1 MRANTRVYARIVI
14 ELDLIIDYVSPMFC
28 TILLHMCRQ
37 RLETS
42 FTFYLSNMAQKE
54 ALQQSF
60 FYLFTYCLRQAFTPW
75 LSGMGHYMS
84 HSSHHSGLLRINKL
98 WLIHRMSSNLGA
110 KQTSPIPSTAG
121 QADNRRVSKLSKLWA
136 STTERKRC
144 IRRQNVYF
152 YRSSRDL
159 HNKWFN

>member
-1 MRANTRVYARIVI
+1 MSHWCFVLYNSTCADR
-14 ELDLIIDYVSPMFC
+14 D
-28 TILLHMCRQ
+28 Q
-37 RLETS
+37 RLHLHSSLATWHKKKLCS
-42 FTFYLSNMAQKE
+42 KG
-54 ALQQSF
+54 F
-60 FYLFTYCLRQAFTPW
+60 FLHLFTYCLRQAFPPW

-84 HSSHHSGLLRINKL
+84 HSSHHSELLRLNKL
-98 WLIHRMSSNLGA
+98 WLIHRMSSDLGT

-136 STTERKRC
+136 STTERKRL

-152 YRSSRDL
+152 YRSSKDL

>member
-1 MRANTRVYARIVI
+1 MSHWCFVLYNSTCADR
-14 ELDLIIDYVSPMFC
+14 D
-28 TILLHMCRQ
+28 Q
-37 RLETS
+37 RLHLHSSLAS
-42 FTFYLSNMAQKE
+42 FCAMLLCSKVFLH
-54 ALQQSF
+54 
-60 FYLFTYCLRQAFTPW
+60 LFTYCLRQAFPPW

-84 HSSHHSGLLRINKL
+84 HSSHHSELLRLNKL
-98 WLIHRMSSNLGA
+98 WLIHRMSSDLGT

-136 STTERKRC
+136 STTERKRL

-152 YRSSRDL
+152 YRSSKDL